1 MVKLLDNTINSI
13 EIHVAVKDFPKKK
26 KKESED
32 QFIP

>member
-13 EIHVAVKDFPKKK
+13 EIHVAVKEFPKKK
-26 KKESED
+26 KKSED